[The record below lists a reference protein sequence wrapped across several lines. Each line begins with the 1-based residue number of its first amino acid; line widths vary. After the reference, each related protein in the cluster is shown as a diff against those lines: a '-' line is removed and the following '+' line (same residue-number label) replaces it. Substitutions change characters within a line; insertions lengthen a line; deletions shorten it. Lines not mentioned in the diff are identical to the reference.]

1 MSEEPTP
8 YTSTGVVTTPPG
20 WGDAPLPKRNGPRGM
35 VPSTW
40 LGRSVRIGYVDIS
53 GQGVE
58 TSGTLLDWCGTG
70 PVFNLAGGR
79 VLVAWDRL
87 VTLELASD

>member
-1 MSEEPTP
+1 V
-8 YTSTGVVTTPPG
+8 GVDG
-20 WGDAPLPKRNGPRGM
+20 
-35 VPSTW
+35 
-40 LGRSVRIGYVDIS
+40 I
-53 GQGVE
+53 GVE

>member
-1 MSEEPTP
+1 
-8 YTSTGVVTTPPG
+8 
-20 WGDAPLPKRNGPRGM
+20 M